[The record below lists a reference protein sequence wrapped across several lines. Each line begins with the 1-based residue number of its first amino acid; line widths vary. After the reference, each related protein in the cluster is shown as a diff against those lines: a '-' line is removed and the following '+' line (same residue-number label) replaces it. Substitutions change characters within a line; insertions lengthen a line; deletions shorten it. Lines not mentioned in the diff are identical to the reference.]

1 MGPRGRT
8 CCAPVPCLQAL
19 GMTGMP
25 LSMLVTFISMHVM
38 AAAAAQ
44 HYLADMRWPLALMR
58 VSA

>member
-1 MGPRGRT
+1 
-8 CCAPVPCLQAL
+8 
-19 GMTGMP
+19 MTGMP